1 VNETVLTVVSLVL
14 MAYSIILHEIAH
26 GYAALVLGDET
37 ALRLGR
43 LTLNPL
49 PHIDPFMT
57 VLLPLMTYV
66 MSKGTF
72 IFGGAK
78 PVPINPAAFRNPIRA
93 LALTA
98 AAGPLTNFAIA
109 LVFIGLVRITYI
121 APDNSINQAIFIQ
134 LAILNAFL
142 AVFNLIPVL
151 PLDGGR
157 VLTGLLPR
165 NIAMAYARTE
175 RFGILGVIVV
185 ILLLETAGV
194 LTFLFRYI
202 LSAVAYLGGLR

>member
-1 VNETVLTVVSLVL
+1 

-26 GYAALVLGDET
+26 GYAALALGDET

-66 MSKGTF
+66 MSNGTF

-78 PVPINPAAFRNPIRA
+78 PVPINPAVFRNPIRA

-98 AAGPLTNFAIA
+98 AAGPLTNFVIA
-109 LVFIGLVRITYI
+109 LVCVGLVRIAYI
-121 APDNSINQAIFIQ
+121 APDHSINQAIFIQ

-142 AVFNLIPVL
+142 GVFNLIPVL

-165 NIAMAYARTE
+165 NIAMVYARTE

-185 ILLLETAGV
+185 ILLLQTAGT
-194 LTFLFRYI
+194 LNFLFRYI
-202 LSAVAYLGGLR
+202 LNAVAYLGGLR